1 MCDLEISACF
11 EDFITYRGS
20 GVTPT
25 SGLYVNDLYGMYF
38 TKADA
43 IANTD
48 YATGIEFI
56 EYILNRSIIL
66 VTSEL
71 KRYIM
76 PYFKINSVVGHY
88 LGGKFDDGLEYHSAD
103 TVDRGLRIDIKESTL
118 GEVVINRVRV
128 LFNDDGVQNI
138 TVTDGVTTSTYAV
151 TLAAGV
157 EQDVEINYHC
167 VRKRVY
173 ITMDNALHPAKG
185 DVRMDYYPD
194 YDILAVRGYNG
205 DLTSSHY
212 GIRADV
218 TITCSMDRVACLLKE
233 FLGLPILYRFGIE
246 MAREALET
254 DRINYFTLTNRDGI
268 KELLEGYQVD
278 YGHEMEQLS
287 RSIPKLMSKL
297 DSFCV
302 DCNQNRYTE
311 RVP

>member
-1 MCDLEISACF
+1 MCIRD
-11 EDFITYRGS
+11 R
-20 GVTPT
+20 
-25 SGLYVNDLYGMYF
+25 YF

-56 EYILNRSIIL
+56 EYILNRAIIL

-76 PYFKINSVVGHY
+76 PYFKINSIVGHY
-88 LGGKFDDGLEYHSAD
+88 LGGKFDDDLEYHAVG
-103 TVDRGLRIDIKESTL
+103 THDRGLRIDIKESTL
-118 GEVVINRVRV
+118 GQVIINRVRV
-128 LFNDDGVQNI
+128 LFNDNGVQNI
-138 TVTDGVTTSTYAV
+138 TVTDGVNTETYAV
-151 TLAAGV
+151 TLVAGE
-157 EQDVEINYHC
+157 EQDVEINYRC

-173 ITMDNALHPAKG
+173 ITMDDALHPALG
-185 DVRMDYYPD
+185 DVKMDYYPD
-194 YDILAVRGYNG
+194 YDILTVRGYNG
-205 DLTSSHY
+205 DLTSSHF

-218 TITCSMDRVACLLKE
+218 TVICSMDQVACLLKD

-268 KELLEGYQVD
+268 KELIESYRED
-278 YGHEMEQLS
+278 YDHEMEQLA
-287 RSIPKLMSKL
+287 RSIPKLMRKL
-297 DSFCV
+297 DDFCIT
-302 DCNQNRYTE
+302 CNQNQYME